1 MYIHLG
7 NNVVIS
13 AKSLIAILNIEP
25 PVAEDLQDIIYTVKA
40 SKKAVNISEKGKEKS
55 LILTDTKA
63 YFSPISSNTL
73 YKRGLNYFKED
84 Q

>member
-13 AKSLIAILNIEP
+13 SKSLIAILNIEP
-25 PVAEDLQDIIYTVKA
+25 PVAEDLEDIIHSVKA
-40 SKKAVNISEKGKEKS
+40 SKNFVNISSIGKEKA
-55 LILTDTKA
+55 LILTDEKA
-63 YFSPISSNTL
+63 YFSPISSTTL

-84 Q
+84 

>member
-13 AKSLIAILNIEP
+13 SKSLIAILNIEP
-25 PVAEDLQDIIYTVKA
+25 PVADDLQDIIYMVKA
-40 SKKAVNISEKGKEKS
+40 SKKAVNISDKGKEKA
-55 LILTDTKA
+55 LILTDDKA
-63 YFSPISSNTL
+63 YFSPISSTTL

-84 Q
+84 